1 MVVLEQLGNCLEKD
15 ELDLFLM
22 SNTRIDCKWIRD
34 LNVKNKTIKEV
45 GKKHVD
51 SFTLVKGKAF

>member
-34 LNVKNKTIKEV
+34 LNVKNETIKEV
-45 GKKHVD
+45 GKKQVD